1 MEILSRL
8 RYSDMKLKVENF
20 GPIHYA
26 DIELKPLTVIIGKNN
41 AGKSM
46 LAQLIFALMM
56 LREGS
61 IPTRTLMPYLRLI
74 SIEDIFIIVYRELSI
89 AFSVENFW
97 KKIKETKELTLHSCM
112 EIILNMIINS
122 LTHFPLNKALGNI
135 LERNFAL
142 ELKNLVNLYSEYAKV
157 ECAYSKY
164 FTVEFTITKDGNLS
178 SKFNVEASKELI
190 DDILKDKKINE
201 LIGRILSFKTNRD
214 FPTSII
220 PIIEEVVKLIIA
232 DFILPTKPLSST
244 IYIPAGRAGLLEG
257 YEAVSS
263 ALITLAPVAPLKG
276 ITMPPMPAMA
286 SEFYSLL
293 LQLEGKKGPFAKIS
307 DLFKEILE
315 GDIVLEKLKLPEGKS
330 KMVYKFKFK
339 DKESSIDLIHA
350 ASMVKELSPIY
361 LIIRELADK
370 GSLIIIEEPESHLHP
385 AAQIKLMEI
394 FAKLV
399 NEGLNILITTHSDLL
414 LRKLAQL
421 IMESSSKKTNVYLK
435 PEDVAVYLLKPNEKG
450 FISQKVNII
459 EGLPT
464 FDEVIEQLYEKEKE
478 LSYLYFQK

>member
-46 LAQLIFALMM
+46 LAQLIFTLMR
-56 LREGS
+56 LRESINPSYILKPFLPHIFS
-61 IPTRTLMPYLRLI
+61 IPENTLIGILQHFL
-74 SIEDIFIIVYRELSI
+74 
-89 AFSVENFW
+89 SVENFQR
-97 KKIKETKELTLHSCM
+97 KIKETKELTPFSYLKIVLDVIIDSFTHS
-112 EIILNMIINS
+112 
-122 LTHFPLNKALGNI
+122 LNKPLGSF
-135 LERNFAL
+135 LERSFAI
-142 ELKNLVNLYSEYAKV
+142 EFKNLVNLYSDYTKA
-157 ECAYSKY
+157 ECTYNEHLI
-164 FTVEFTITKDGNLS
+164 VEFTITKEGNLS
-178 SKFNVEASKELI
+178 ARFDVKTIEELI
-190 DDILKDKKINE
+190 DNILRDKEINE
-201 LIGRILSFKTNRD
+201 LIEKTLSLKDKRD
-214 FPTSII
+214 FAIDMVII
-220 PIIEEVVKLIIA
+220 IK
-232 DFILPTKPLSST
+232 ILTEFLFPESLPLSPL
-244 IYIPAGRAGLLEG
+244 YIPAGRAGLLEG

-307 DLFKEILE
+307 DLFKELLE

>member
-46 LAQLIFALMM
+46 LAQLIFTLMR
-56 LREGS
+56 LRESINPSYILKPFLPHIFS
-61 IPTRTLMPYLRLI
+61 IPENTLIGILQHFL
-74 SIEDIFIIVYRELSI
+74 
-89 AFSVENFW
+89 SVENFQRR
-97 KKIKETKELTLHSCM
+97 IKETKELTPFSYLKIVLDVIIDSFTHS
-112 EIILNMIINS
+112 
-122 LTHFPLNKALGNI
+122 LNKPLGSF
-135 LERNFAL
+135 LERSFAI
-142 ELKNLVNLYSEYAKV
+142 EFKNLVNLYSDYTKA
-157 ECAYSKY
+157 ECTYNEHLI
-164 FTVEFTITKDGNLS
+164 VEFTITKEGNLS
-178 SKFNVEASKELI
+178 ARFDVKTIEELI
-190 DDILKDKKINE
+190 DNILRDKEINE
-201 LIGRILSFKTNRD
+201 LIEKTLSLKDKRD
-214 FPTSII
+214 FAIDMVII
-220 PIIEEVVKLIIA
+220 IK
-232 DFILPTKPLSST
+232 ILTEFLFPESLPLSPL
-244 IYIPAGRAGLLEG
+244 YIPAGRAGLLEG

-459 EGLPT
+459 EELPT

>member
-1 MEILSRL
+1 
-8 RYSDMKLKVENF
+8 MKLKAENF
-20 GPIHYA
+20 GPIHHA

-46 LAQLIFALMM
+46 LAQLIFTLMK
-56 LREGS
+56 LRERRVPIRFLRHRY
-61 IPTRTLMPYLRLI
+61 IPT
-74 SIEDIFIIVYRELSI
+74 EDIIVVLHRR
-89 AFSVENFW
+89 FSPSFQVDVLLE
-97 KKIKETKELTLHSCM
+97 KIKETKELTPISLVKM
-112 EIILNMIINS
+112 ILDMIIES
-122 LTHFPLNKALGNI
+122 LTHSLNETLSI
-135 LERNFAL
+135 LLERNFGI
-142 ELKNLVNLYSEYAKV
+142 ELKSLVNLYSSYTKI

-164 FTVEFTITKDGNLS
+164 SIVEFTITKDGKLDA
-178 SKFNVEASKELI
+178 KFNVKMMEKLI
-190 DDILKDKKINE
+190 DNILRDNKINR
-201 LIGRILSFKTNRD
+201 LIGKIPIFKEERD
-214 FPTSII
+214 FVVII
-220 PIIEEVVKLIIA
+220 TVLIEEITK
-232 DFILPTKPLSST
+232 FIFPERSLLST
-244 IYIPAGRAGLLEG
+244 LYIPAGRAGLLEG

-263 ALITLAPVAPLKG
+263 ALITLAPTAPLKG

-421 IMESSSKKTNVYLK
+421 IMESSSKKANVYLK